1 MSKLTVLQNRIIA
14 CRRCPRLV
22 AHRETVARTKVP
34 RFQDWTYWGKPLPGF
49 GDSQARLLIVG
60 LAPAAHGGNRT
71 GRIFTGDRSGDWLY
85 GTLYRFGFANR
96 PESTSRD
103 DGMRLKD
110 CYVTAAVRCA
120 PPNNKPLPE
129 EFRNCRP
136 YLIEELRLLKQIRVV
151 VVLGRIA
158 FVEYLAACTA
168 LGLTVPR
175 PAPPFGPGR
184 VHPLPWG
191 VTLITSYHPS
201 QQNTFTGKLTTS
213 MFNSIFAE
221 ARRRLTT

>member
-1 MSKLTVLQNRIIA
+1 MSTLTILQNKIIE

-22 AHRETVARTKVP
+22 TYREEVARTKVR

-49 GDSQARLLIVG
+49 GDSKARLLIVG

-71 GRIFTGDRSGDWLY
+71 GRIFTGDRSGEWLY

-96 PESTSRD
+96 PESISRD
-103 DGMRLKD
+103 DGMRLKN

-129 EFRNCRP
+129 EFRTCRP
-136 YLIEELRLLKQIRVV
+136 YLIEELRLLKQVRVV
-151 VVLGRIA
+151 VALGKIA
-158 FVEYLAACTA
+158 FTEYLAACRI
-168 LGLTVPR
+168 LGRTMPR
-175 PAPPFGPGR
+175 PMPAFGPGR
-184 VHPLPWG
+184 VHRLPWG
-191 VTLITSYHPS
+191 VTLIASYHPS

-221 ARRRLTT
+221 AKRRLSR